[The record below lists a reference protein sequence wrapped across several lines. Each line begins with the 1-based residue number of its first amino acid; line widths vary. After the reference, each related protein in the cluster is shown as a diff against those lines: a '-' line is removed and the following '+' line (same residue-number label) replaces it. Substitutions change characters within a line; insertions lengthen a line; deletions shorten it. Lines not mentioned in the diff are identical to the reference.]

1 MRVIGCG
8 LRGRKAPS
16 NLAGHLLTLGS
27 GLREIAAHKFRSF
40 LSMLGIV
47 MGVSSLIAMMALTAG
62 IEKGTRAFM
71 QQIGGLEFV
80 SIQNKEI
87 SNALFE
93 FWNLSPGRT
102 LMDARALMA
111 AVPNVS
117 HVSPE
122 MSHGALVASEFGS
135 DRKGV
140 RGVWPGHYV
149 VARHELAAG
158 RFITDV
164 DGDQASRSAVIGDDI
179 AKKLWPALSPTE
191 VIGRTMTI
199 NQSPFVVVGVLVRYE
214 REQDKRMRTI
224 LAAQNKQRAGQP
236 MRGRGS
242 GRGDPFRGKNES
254 VFIPL
259 STMFYEFKSGLFP
272 DDSVETVK
280 LETLSFRVA
289 DLGAFRETLEQ
300 VRRTLDVTHRGV
312 DDYDLETREE
322 WFDRMEQSIAATRLS
337 GGLIAVI
344 SLFVGAI
351 GITNIMLASITER
364 VREIGIRLAVGAKG
378 RDIFMQIL
386 IESVSVACIGGIFG
400 VAAGGVL
407 IQVLIIV
414 APTENVPV
422 MTIGSVLFSVA
433 FAIVAGIVSGIY
445 PAMRASKL
453 DPIEALRYE

>member
-1 MRVIGCG
+1 M
-8 LRGRKAPS
+8 
-16 NLAGHLLTLGS
+16 NLLICLETA
-27 GLREIAAHKFRSF
+27 LREIAAHKFRSI

-102 LMDARALMA
+102 LMDARAILA

-117 HVSPE
+117 QVSPE
-122 MSHGALVASEFGS
+122 MTHGALVASEFGS

-140 RGVWPGHYV
+140 RGVWPDHYV

-158 RFITDV
+158 RFITDLDV
-164 DGDQASRSAVIGDDI
+164 DQATRSVVIGDEI
-179 AKKLWPALSPTE
+179 ARKLWPALPPKE
-191 VIGRTMTI
+191 ILGRTMTI
-199 NQSPFVVVGVLVRYE
+199 NQSPFMVVGVLVRYE
-214 REQDKRMRTI
+214 REQDKRIRTI
-224 LAAQNKQRAGQP
+224 LAAQNKTRGVEP
-236 MRGRGS
+236 VRGRQS
-242 GRGDPFRGKNES
+242 GRWDPFRGKNES

-259 STMFYEFKSGLFP
+259 STLFYEFKSGLFP
-272 DDSVETVK
+272 ADSVETVK
-280 LETLSFRVA
+280 LETLTFRVA
-289 DLGAFRETLEQ
+289 DLDFFQETLAQ
-300 VRRTLDVTHRGV
+300 VRRVLDVTHRGV

-322 WFDRMEQSIAATRLS
+322 WFDRMEQSISATRLS

-344 SLFVGAI
+344 SLVVGAI

-378 RDIFMQIL
+378 RDIFLQIL
-386 IESVSVACIGGIFG
+386 VESISVAFIGGILG
-400 VAAGGVL
+400 VAAGAVL
-407 IQVLIIV
+407 IQVLIVV

-422 MTIGSVLFSVA
+422 MTWGSVLFSVA
-433 FAIVAGIVSGIY
+433 FAILAGIVSGIY